1 MNFIRVY
8 NEFINESVYM
18 GEHKSGL
25 KVFVIPKEGFT
36 KKYAIFGT
44 KYGSID
50 RKFVPLGESDM
61 ITVPDGIA
69 HFLEHKM
76 FEQPDGTDA
85 FMEFSKY
92 GANANAYTSF
102 TNTCYLFACTDNF
115 YENFEHLLNFVQ
127 MPHFT
132 DENVA
137 KEQGIIGQEIRMY
150 DDDPGWRVM
159 FNLLGALY
167 SDNPVKTDIAGTVES
182 IAQIDKDVLYKCYN
196 TFYNPSNMAVC
207 IAGDVDIDKIGD
219 MIEKLILDRPSGKV
233 IREEIVEPTKV
244 NQKLVEMNLDVSI
257 PLFEIGFKDN
267 EMLSGIDLYKKELAV
282 SIILRVISGKSSKL
296 FTDMYEEGLINEKF
310 GSDFMMEEE
319 FSCAMIEGESEEPI
333 KVRERVEKY
342 ILEKLKTGITEE
354 EFNRAKKAQYG
365 DFLRQFN
372 DVEVIAGSF
381 IRNVLKGINTFDYM
395 TVYNEMNLEYVNK
408 VFKEVFSLDNMAMS
422 IVWPLKNQE

>member
-25 KVFVIPKEGFT
+25 KVFVIPKKGFT

-50 RKFVPLGESDM
+50 RKFVPLGENDM

-207 IAGDVDIDKIGD
+207 IAGDVDIDKIGE
-219 MIEKLILDRPSGKV
+219 MVEKLILDRPSGKV
-233 IREEIVEPTKV
+233 IREEIKEPSKV
-244 NQKLVEMNLDVSI
+244 NKKLVEMNLDVSI

-267 EMLSGIDLYKKELAV
+267 EMLTGIVLYKKELAI
-282 SIILRVISGKSSKL
+282 SIILRIISGKSSKL

-319 FSCAMIEGESEEPI
+319 FSCAMIEGESEEPF
-333 KVRERVEKY
+333 KVRERVEEY
-342 ILEKLKTGITEE
+342 ISKKLKTGITEE

-372 DVEVIAGSF
+372 DVEVIAGAF

-408 VFKEVFSLDNMAMS
+408 VFKKVFSMDNMAMS

>member
-8 NEFINESVYM
+8 NEYFDESVYA

-25 KVFVIPKEGFT
+25 KVFVIPKKGFT

-76 FEQPDGTDA
+76 FEQPDGSDA
-85 FMEFSKY
+85 FSEFSKY

-102 TNTCYLFACTDNF
+102 TNTCYLFACTNNF

-127 MPHFT
+127 QPHFT
-132 DENVA
+132 KENVA

-167 SDNPVKTDIAGTVES
+167 SQNPVKTDIAGTVES
-182 IAQIDKDVLYKCYN
+182 IAKIDKDILYKCYN

-207 IAGDVDIDKIGD
+207 IAGDVDVDKIGE
-219 MIEKLILDRPSGKV
+219 MVERLIVDRESGKV
-233 IREEIVEPTKV
+233 EREEINEPNAV
-244 NQKLVEMNLDVSI
+244 NKKLVEMNLDVSI

-267 EMLSGIDLYKKELAV
+267 KTLRGIDLYKREMAV
-282 SIILRVISGKSSKL
+282 SVIMRIISGKSSKL
-296 FTDMYEEGLINEKF
+296 FTDLYSEGLVNEKF

-319 FSCAMIEGESEEPI
+319 FSCAMIEGESEKPMEVKEKI
-333 KVRERVEKY
+333 EKY
-342 ILEKLKTGITEE
+342 ISLKLEEGIDADEIE
-354 EFNRAKKAQYG
+354 RAKKAQYG

-372 DVEVIAGSF
+372 DVEVIAGTF

-395 TVYNEMNLEYVNK
+395 TVYKELTPEYINE
-408 VFKEVFSLDNMAMS
+408 VFKDIFRMENMAMS
-422 IVWPLKNQE
+422 IVWPLANQE